1 MEAKKDLV
9 IVTGSSGLIGSAM
22 VERLAENNKVVG
34 FDSKEPKE
42 TVGEFIKFD
51 ITSDKSVQNGLAQVR
66 ERHGTSIASVI
77 HLAAY
82 YDFSGEPSPKYEE
95 ITVRG
100 TERLLRGL
108 KDFQVGQFV
117 FSSTMLVYAPCEPGE
132 RINEDWSVEPKWDYP
147 QSKVDTENL
156 IHAERSDIPAVLLR
170 IAGVYDDRCHS
181 LPLSHQMQRVY
192 ERWLTSRMFP
202 GDVAHG
208 QSLIH
213 LDDLVDAFVR
223 IVERR
228 ASLPRELVLLLGEPE
243 TLSYSELQHTF
254 VRLIHGEE
262 WETVQIP
269 KAMAKTGAWLED
281 NMPFMEEP
289 FIKPWM
295 IDIADDHYA
304 LDISRAEQL
313 LSWKP
318 HHNLRDTLPK
328 MVEFLKT
335 DAEAFYRENKLEPVE
350 RKEDVRGGAS

>member
-1 MEAKKDLV
+1 MEKKKDLI
-9 IVTGSSGLIGSAM
+9 IVTGSSGLIGSATAK
-22 VERLAENNKVVG
+22 RLTETYKVVG
-34 FDSKEPKE
+34 FDNKEPNE
-42 TVGEFIKFD
+42 TSAEFIKVD
-51 ITSDKSVQNGLAQVR
+51 ITSDNSVQNGL
-66 ERHGTSIASVI
+66 ERVGEEHGKSIASVI

-108 KDFQVGQFV
+108 KDFQVEQFI
-117 FSSTMLVYAPCEPGE
+117 FSSTMLVHAPCEPGE
-132 RINEDWSVEPKWDYP
+132 RINEDWPLEPKWDYP
-147 QSKVDTENL
+147 QSKIDTENL
-156 IHAERSDIPAVLLR
+156 IRDNRGDLSVALLR

-181 LPLSHQMQRVY
+181 LPLSHQIQRVY
-192 ERWLTSRMFP
+192 ERWRTSRMFP

-223 IVERR
+223 LIERR
-228 ASLPRELVLLLGEPE
+228 GQLQPETILLIGEPE

-254 VRLIHGEE
+254 ARLIHGEE

-269 KAMAKTGAWLED
+269 KALAKTGAWLED
-281 NMPFMEEP
+281 HAPFMEDP

-304 LDISRAEQL
+304 LDISRAKRL
-313 LSWKP
+313 LDWEP
-318 HHNLRDTLPK
+318 RHNLRETLPR
-328 MVEFLKT
+328 MVDFLKA
-335 DAEAFYRENKLEPVE
+335 DPKSFYRENKLELLGK
-350 RKEDVRGGAS
+350 KEQAGGGTK